1 MNMESDDKFV
11 NIKNFNNIFLEFSS
25 ELKGIFPKLDNEIVK
40 TEARIK
46 ENMQTKYYFD
56 FFFRNVLQHM
66 IEVSTG
72 NIDEL
77 DFLCLPRVKL
87 SQIWATTYNNR
98 VAILKYLHTFY
109 ILLYTKFD
117 LEVTFKKYSDD
128 PCIEKNKLL
137 LEKHEDIVKNIIG
150 FKLERTEE
158 ESDNDD
164 DDFEKSKAKNEKD
177 GENEKDEPK
186 IDEKEFEDKF
196 KNTNIGQLAQEIS
209 KEINPDDIKN
219 IMDSGNPLAD
229 LLSGK
234 MSQNSGL
241 GKIVNTVASKLQQKV
256 QSGQLN
262 EQQLLAEAMGM
273 MGQLGGAGG
282 MPDLS
287 GLFGGAAN
295 GKGGA
300 PDLSGLFNMAQMFGG
315 GGGGKKRKV
324 RRNKH
329 RKH

>member
-1 MNMESDDKFV
+1 MNMETEDKFD
-11 NIKNFNNIFLEFSS
+11 NIKNFNKIFLEFSN
-25 ELKGIFPKLDNEIVK
+25 ELKGIFPALDKEIEK
-40 TEARIK
+40 TENRIT

-56 FFFRNVLQHM
+56 FFFRNVLQNM

-72 NIDEL
+72 TIGEL
-77 DFLCLPRVKL
+77 DFLCLPRIKL
-87 SQIWATTYNNR
+87 SQIWGTSHNNR

-117 LEVTFKKYSDD
+117 LEITFKKYSDD
-128 PCIEKNKLL
+128 PCIEKNKQL

-150 FKLERTEE
+150 FKLEGTDDDVEE
-158 ESDNDD
+158 EDNNE
-164 DDFEKSKAKNEKD
+164 EK
-177 GENEKDEPK
+177 PK

-209 KEINPDDIKN
+209 KEINPDDLKN

-234 MSQNSGL
+234 MNQNSGL

-262 EQQLLAEAMGM
+262 EQQLLSEAMGM

-315 GGGGKKRKV
+315 GGEKKRKV

-329 RKH
+329 KKH